1 MEDKKR
7 IILAVAIISVVLL
20 AVLYS
25 FFLNLFARTSEL
37 VVADPN
43 ATDSVDSAQESLNQE
58 GGIPVEV
65 TTQTVQSVVASL
77 QRYESYSRTMSVE
90 YLEQGQSL
98 GTVTARVWVDG
109 GWTRS
114 SVARSNGVVE
124 HAIVGDGMLWLWHD
138 SGEQTYHGPATAAT
152 ADLMQRLPT
161 YEDVLYLDQES
172 ITDAGYQ
179 IWEGQPCIYVEAHL
193 AQWGYVERYW
203 ISETSGLLMATETE
217 EEGQVVYTMR
227 SRPVTS
233 PLEQTDGIFTLPN
246 GTELHVPDT

>member
-43 ATDSVDSAQESLNQE
+43 ATDSVDTAQESLNQE

-90 YLEQGQSL
+90 D
-98 GTVTARVWVDG
+98 RK
-109 GWTRS
+109 
-114 SVARSNGVVE
+114 SVV
-124 HAIVGDGMLWLWHD
+124 
-138 SGEQTYHGPATAAT
+138 
-152 ADLMQRLPT
+152 
-161 YEDVLYLDQES
+161 
-172 ITDAGYQ
+172 
-179 IWEGQPCIYVEAHL
+179 
-193 AQWGYVERYW
+193 
-203 ISETSGLLMATETE
+203 
-217 EEGQVVYTMR
+217 
-227 SRPVTS
+227 
-233 PLEQTDGIFTLPN
+233 
-246 GTELHVPDT
+246 